1 MRRAITWG
9 LPLYAA
15 IMTGVFIGKGLPD
28 NNLRAEGDPARDNAK
43 ATVAGTPATSA
54 PTPANGN
61 AGSYPIPAPIAQPKH
76 LLHVVIR
83 YEGEGL
89 PDQRMIAAALA
100 GQAEDEKPKKG
111 GKSKPDD
118 SKAAQ
123 AKDTFQFIIR
133 YEGDGIIDDNV
144 AKVLK
149 DYFAAEKAADA
160 PAPGRYA
167 PKGSSLPSLDAEPSD
182 KPSPTPAAVPRN
194 SGRIPGGGVPASPRN
209 PVPRE
214 DREGSAPASRG
225 PAPIPRGPAPAT
237 LPPADR

>member
-1 MRRAITWG
+1 MDGGSCDATCDYVG

-43 ATVAGTPATSA
+43 ATVAGTPTASA
-54 PTPANGN
+54 PTSANGN
-61 AGSYPIPAPIAQPKH
+61 AASYPIPAPITQPKH

-111 GKSKPDD
+111 GKSKSDD
-118 SKAAQ
+118 SKAVQ
-123 AKDTFQFIIR
+123 AKDTFQFLIR

-149 DYFAAEKAADA
+149 EYFAAEKAADA
-160 PAPGRYA
+160 PAPARCA
-167 PKGSSLPSLDAEPSD
+167 PKGSSLPPLDAESSE
-182 KPSPTPAAVPRN
+182 KLSPAPATGPRN
-194 SGRIPGGGVPASPRN
+194 SELIPRGGVPASPRSVE
-209 PVPRE
+209 P
-214 DREGSAPASRG
+214 
-225 PAPIPRGPAPAT
+225 
-237 LPPADR
+237 